1 MSANR
6 IFTRQQLGLDY
17 RILRVMLVISIFS
30 LGFLSY
36 RILDSKKCIPV
47 NFIIKTITA
56 HTDTMYNVGE
66 VLSLISSANKDET
79 TWDFGDN
86 TAKVTGQYVT
96 HIYKTPGTYKITAST
111 GTACEKIM
119 KIAIATPTTIIESGT
134 NLISGEEIVG
144 PILTITGKDALFTCM
159 VTAKVYEWSITNYP
173 KLTQTGPSAIFQFPT
188 PGKYIVEVTLDNDRE
203 KRYTKD
209 INVEAETVK
218 PIATPTDPA
227 ELKQLI
233 SPKIAPITIPEKL
246 LPSDAVVSGPEK
258 TKTINIT
265 DVIFKDYLGK
275 VIDRKMTAADFDTYL
290 CYKGDTKVILNGDLM
305 TFNAMC
311 GEISGKKKS
320 KMILWKKSIKIK
332 TAEMR
337 RDNDGCVNI
346 IEVKY

>member
-1 MSANR
+1 MLAKS

-17 RILRVMLVISIFS
+17 RIWRVMLIISVLS
-30 LGFLSY
+30 LSFLSY

-56 HTDTMYNVGE
+56 HADSTYNVGE
-66 VLSLISSANKDET
+66 ILSLISSANKDET

-86 TAKVTGQYVT
+86 TGKVTGQYVT
-96 HIYKTPGTYKITAST
+96 HIYKAAGTYKITAST
-111 GTACEKIM
+111 GSTCEKVM
-119 KIAIATPTTIIESGT
+119 KIAIATPTTIIESST

-209 INVEAETVK
+209 INVEAEAVK
-218 PIATPTDPA
+218 PVTTTTDPA

-233 SPKIAPITIPEKL
+233 SPKISPMTIPEKL
-246 LPSDAVVSGPEK
+246 LPAEAVVAAPEK
-258 TKTINIT
+258 NKTVTIT
-265 DVIFKDYLGK
+265 DAIFKDYLGK
-275 VIDRKMTAADFDTYL
+275 VIDKKMTAADFDSYL

-320 KMILWKKSIKIK
+320 KMVLWKKSIKIK

-337 RDNDGCVNI
+337 RDTDECVNI
-346 IEVKY
+346 IEIKF